1 MTGVAL
7 QISRGKN
14 RYSRHVTGGNV
25 ISKRGEKKKKTKKI
39 GSQLYSIYEK
49 QFQVD

>member
-25 ISKRGEKKKKTKKI
+25 ISKRGGKKKNKENWIPT
-39 GSQLYSIYEK
+39 
-49 QFQVD
+49 V

>member
-25 ISKRGEKKKKTKKI
+25 ISKRGEKKKTKKI